1 VANGEVLLTDLVIGS
16 EGLIRLEGSLS
27 IKGENIEGSF
37 QLGLVPGI
45 LARIPG
51 AETHVF
57 KPGRLGLMWAPVRV
71 SGTLSNPK
79 EDLTQ
84 RLTDAAGMRMFEML
98 PETGEQVFKF
108 TRNVL
113 GESPI
118 NTINKGKE
126 VIEKGEEAVKE
137 AEGIIKGILG
147 N

>member
-1 VANGEVLLTDLVIGS
+1 LGS

-37 QLGLVPGI
+37 QLGLVPGT

-57 KPGRLGLMWAPVRV
+57 KTGRLGLLWAPVRV
-71 SGTLSNPK
+71 TGTLSNPK

-84 RLTDAAGMRMFEML
+84 RLTDAAGVRMFEIL

-113 GESPI
+113 GESPAD
-118 NTINKGKE
+118 TINKGIK
-126 VIEKGEEAVKE
+126 VIEKGEEVIKG
-137 AEGIIKGILG
+137 AEGVIKGILG